1 MSDAQPRRAATSE
14 IEADERRRAAHTER
28 LSEVLDAVTG
38 SEGMGET
45 LRSTWSVGRAW
56 FSVNGDYERAH
67 TVGTFVDDRR
77 PGADPV
83 LVVYVDSKAAEVD
96 LMARRELYPA
106 RLASRGL
113 RFSEVRF
120 KLSKQRYLDRR
131 AAAGGRGAAAEAPR
145 APLPELTPAQA
156 AEVDDL
162 CAGLPE
168 PLRGSVSR
176 AMRVSYRVQNSE
188 HS

>member
-1 MSDAQPRRAATSE
+1 MSDAKPRRSATSE
-14 IEADERRRAAHTER
+14 IEAEQRRRDAHTER
-28 LSEVLDAVTG
+28 LSEVLDAVAG

-67 TVGTFVDDRR
+67 TVGTFVDKRR
-77 PGADPV
+77 PGVDPV

-96 LMARRELYPA
+96 LMARREIYPA

-113 RFSEVRF
+113 HFSEVRF

-131 AAAGGRGAAAEAPR
+131 AAVANQGAAAAPA
-145 APLPELTPAQA
+145 APLPELTPAEA
-156 AEVDDL
+156 AQVDEL

-168 PLRGSVSR
+168 HLRDSVSR
-176 AMRVSYRVQNSE
+176 AMRASYRAQNSE